1 MLRVV
6 KLSGII
12 LSFVMLSVVM
22 LSVVKLS
29 GIILRFVM
37 LSVVMLSVVM
47 LSVVKLSGII
57 LSVVM
62 LSVVAPY
69 IIINIAS
76 NVVQAEQSDQKIEK
90 KIAQF

>member
-1 MLRVV
+1 MLSCIMLRVV

-12 LSFVMLSVVM
+12 LSLVM
-22 LSVVKLS
+22 
-29 GIILRFVM
+29 
-37 LSVVMLSVVM
+37 
-47 LSVVKLSGII
+47 LSGII
-57 LSVVM
+57 LSVVV

-90 KIAQF
+90 KIAQFLEMWPKL

>member
-1 MLRVV
+1 MLSGVMLR
-6 KLSGII
+6 
-12 LSFVMLSVVM
+12 
-22 LSVVKLS
+22 VVKLS

-37 LSVVMLSVVM
+37 LSAVM

-57 LSVVM
+57 LSFVM

-76 NVVQAEQSDQKIEK
+76 NVGQAEQSDQKIEK